1 MTHFS
6 LAVDHPLPVQAALVV
21 VFKSPLSLAPKMDE
35 YFSSP
40 RFLSQFFGSDL
51 FLSETG
57 FF

>member
-35 YFSSP
+35 YFFPKVSQ
-40 RFLSQFFGSDL
+40 QFFGNDL